1 METFKHL
8 LLSDIRHRPPASSTS
23 SLPLLTIPDSGPPPA
38 KQGDTLGTDDN
49 ALSPLQ
55 TTTRQTGSRVMLMRL
70 ADTHARWSPRP
81 PLDKAPRWTRPRWTR
96 PPLDKAPLD
105 KAPRWTRP
113 PAGQGPLLDKAPAGQ
128 GPGESARKSPHRRPA
143 LSHLRGNRSRPEM
156 HSLRQVLLTV
166 VFLLFCQT
174 EMFM

>member
-1 METFKHL
+1 M

-23 SLPLLTIPDSGPPPA
+23 SLPLLMIPDSGPPPA

-96 PPLDKAPLD
+96 PPAGQG
-105 KAPRWTRP
+105 PRWTRP
-113 PAGQGPLLDKAPAGQ
+113 PAGQGPRWTRPWGVGQ
-128 GPGESARKSPHRRPA
+128 EKPPSAACTVTPERKSQQTRNAFLETGPSDCGFPSLLSNRNVYVKSDKNA
-143 LSHLRGNRSRPEM
+143 LQRGA
-156 HSLRQVLLTV
+156 
-166 VFLLFCQT
+166 
-174 EMFM
+174 